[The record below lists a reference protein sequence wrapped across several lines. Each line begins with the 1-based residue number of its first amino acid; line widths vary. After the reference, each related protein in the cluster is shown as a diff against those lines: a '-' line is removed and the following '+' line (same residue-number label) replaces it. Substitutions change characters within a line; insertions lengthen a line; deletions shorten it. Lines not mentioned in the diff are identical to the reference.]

1 MTWVVDAAD
10 GDQTVAPRGPEKRGR
25 APEDKDSQQYKVQE
39 GRTESLKLSKMDIIE
54 KMAAT
59 GPQPLGWR
67 PQTALEWGMRM
78 CSGVTSQLTE
88 MGNSFEQLKSE
99 LRSSS
104 ILYHHLLGNLGC
116 IQDVDPCCPVCEI
129 ATLDT

>member
-1 MTWVVDAAD
+1 M
-10 GDQTVAPRGPEKRGR
+10 GSRGR
-25 APEDKDSQQYKVQE
+25 WLGIRRLQRGAHNSVGVQQELNDAEQYIIKE
-39 GRTESLKLSKMDIIE
+39 KSTASLNLSKMDIIE

-88 MGNSFEQLKSE
+88 MGHSFEQLKSE

-104 ILYHHLLGNLGC
+104 M
-116 IQDVDPCCPVCEI
+116 
-129 ATLDT
+129 